1 MIKIKQAVVVE
12 GKYDKIKLS
21 SIIDAPIIV
30 TNGFEI
36 FKDKQKLSYINEVA
50 KRRGLI
56 ILTDSDSAGLIIRNR
71 VLKAV
76 DNNAEVINVFVP
88 DIFGKEKRKS
98 KKSAEGKLGVEGID
112 VEILKETFNK
122 FGILSDETE
131 NKRKEIKKTDLF
143 ELGLSGGKDS
153 LKKRKIV
160 LKELNL
166 PENLTTNNLLEA
178 INIFVDFDEF
188 KSLCERVLK

>member
-1 MIKIKQAVVVE
+1 MIKLKQAVVVE

-36 FKDKQKLSYINEVA
+36 FKDKQKLCYINEVA
-50 KRRGLI
+50 KRKGLI
-56 ILTDSDSAGLIIRNR
+56 ILTDSDNAGLIIRNR

-76 DNNAEVINVFVP
+76 DKDAEIINVYIP
-88 DIFGKEKRKS
+88 DVFGKEKRK
-98 KKSAEGKLGVEGID
+98 KEKSAEGKLGVEGID
-112 VEILKETFNK
+112 VKVLKETFEK
-122 FGILSDETE
+122 FGVISDETS
-131 NKRKEIKKTDLF
+131 NIRKEITKTDFF
-143 ELGLSGGKDS
+143 EFGLSGGKNS
-153 LKKRKIV
+153 LQRRKII

-178 INIFVDFDEF
+178 VNIFMDYDEF
-188 KSLCERVLK
+188 KSLCERILN